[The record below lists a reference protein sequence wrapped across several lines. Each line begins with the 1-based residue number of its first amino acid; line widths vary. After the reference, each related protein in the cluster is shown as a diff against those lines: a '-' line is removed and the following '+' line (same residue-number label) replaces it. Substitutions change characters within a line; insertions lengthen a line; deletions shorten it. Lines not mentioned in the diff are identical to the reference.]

1 MVSEKPK
8 SLFTARLLLIFGVF
22 LLAGL
27 IYIAAVALRGPDE
40 PTGLNPGGNEL
51 ESDPESQDIADRP
64 Q

>member
-1 MVSEKPK
+1 MASEKPK
-8 SLFTARLLLIFGVF
+8 NLFTARLLLIFGVF

-51 ESDPESQDIADRP
+51 GSDPDFPDSADRP